1 MIKASDLREKEVINI
16 GDGTRLGLIEDVEVN
31 LDKGRIEAL
40 IVPGTGGLMSL
51 FSNKSSDYVIS
62 WKNIVRIGSDVIL
75 VDVDNKFK
83 ELEEAN
89 FESSIEKN
97 LIDE

>member
-40 IVPGTGGLMSL
+40 VVPGNGGILSL
-51 FSNKSSDYVIS
+51 FSNKTNDYVIS
-62 WKNIVRIGSDVIL
+62 WKNIIRIGSDVIL
-75 VDVDNKFK
+75 VDMNNKFK
-83 ELEEAN
+83 DLEEDDY
-89 FESSIEKN
+89 IKN
-97 LIDE
+97 KTED

>member
-16 GDGTRLGLIEDVEVN
+16 NDGTRLGLIEDVEVN

-40 IVPGTGGLMSL
+40 IVPGNGGLFSL

-62 WKNIVRIGSDVIL
+62 WKNIIRIGSDVIL
-75 VDVDNKFK
+75 VDMDNKFK
-83 ELEEAN
+83 ELEEDS
-89 FESSIEKN
+89 FIIE
-97 LIDE
+97 E